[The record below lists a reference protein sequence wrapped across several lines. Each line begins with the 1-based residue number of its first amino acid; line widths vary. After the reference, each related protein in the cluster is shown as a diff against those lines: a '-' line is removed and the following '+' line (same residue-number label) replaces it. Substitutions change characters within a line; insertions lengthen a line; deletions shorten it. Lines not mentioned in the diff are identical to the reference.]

1 MARKRGLPNGVTPR
15 LLSRE
20 AAARYVGLSPGAF
33 AAEVAA
39 GTFPAPFVL
48 KRTRRRLWD
57 VRALDAAL
65 DTAVRSGTNDDGE
78 ARKQAWK
85 AARQKRQATD

>member
-1 MARKRGLPNGVTPR
+1 MARKTHLPMGVTPR

-20 AAARYVGLSPGAF
+20 AAARYVGLSAGAF

-39 GTFPAPFVL
+39 GTFPAPFLL

-65 DTAVRSGTNDDGE
+65 DRRGAALSDSE
-78 ARKQAWK
+78 SWEIRKRRMA
-85 AARQKRQATD
+85 

>member
-1 MARKRGLPNGVTPR
+1 MMRKTHLPAGMTPR

-20 AAARYVGLSPGAF
+20 AAARYVGLSTGAF

-39 GTFPAPFVL
+39 GTFPAPFLL
-48 KRTRRRLWD
+48 KHTRRRLWD

-65 DTAVRSGTNDDGE
+65 DRHGASFTDNEGWEVRTRRM
-78 ARKQAWK
+78 A
-85 AARQKRQATD
+85 

>member
-1 MARKRGLPNGVTPR
+1 MARKTQLPTGITPR

-20 AAARYVGLSPGAF
+20 AAARYVGLSTGAF

-39 GTFPAPFVL
+39 GTFPEPFLL
-48 KRTRRRLWD
+48 KRTRRHLWD

-65 DTAVRSGTNDDGE
+65 DRKGGAFRNDETWPGQNRRI
-78 ARKQAWK
+78 A
-85 AARQKRQATD
+85 

>member
-1 MARKRGLPNGVTPR
+1 MARKTLLPTGMTPR

-20 AAARYVGLSPGAF
+20 AAARYVGLSSGAF

-39 GTFPAPFVL
+39 GTFPPPFLL

-65 DTAVRSGTNDDGE
+65 DRHGASLSGHEGWEN
-78 ARKQAWK
+78 RKRRLA
-85 AARQKRQATD
+85 

>member
-1 MARKRGLPNGVTPR
+1 MARKLDLPNGVTPR

-20 AAARYVGLSPGAF
+20 AAARYVGLSSGAF

-39 GTFPAPFVL
+39 GTFPAPFLL

-65 DTAVRSGTNDDGE
+65 DGGPFQGAANDIHARERAPE
-78 ARKQAWK
+78 ARHQKQN
-85 AARQKRQATD
+85 ARR